1 MLSIIY
7 VCVCTYVHVK
17 VALVVS
23 DSVQPHGLQP
33 ARLLCLW
40 DSPGRILEWVAM
52 PPPGDLSTQGSN
64 PGLPHCRWILYQ
76 LSHKGTLRIL
86 KWVAYPF
93 SRGSSW
99 PRNWTGVSCIAGR
112 FFTNWALREATDSIL
127 ERAGRNSQCNSI
139 AHVRFD

>member
-52 PPPGDLSTQGSN
+52 PS
-64 PGLPHCRWILYQ
+64 
-76 LSHKGTLRIL
+76 
-86 KWVAYPF
+86 
-93 SRGSSW
+93 SRGSFQFQYQILISY
-99 PRNWTGVSCIAGR
+99 VSCIAR
-112 FFTNWALREATDSIL
+112 QVLY
-127 ERAGRNSQCNSI
+127 C
-139 AHVRFD
+139 